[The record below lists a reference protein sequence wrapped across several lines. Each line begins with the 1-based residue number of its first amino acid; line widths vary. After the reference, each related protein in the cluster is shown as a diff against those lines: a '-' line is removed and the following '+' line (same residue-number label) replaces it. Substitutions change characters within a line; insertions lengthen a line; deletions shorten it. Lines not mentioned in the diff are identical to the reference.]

1 MKKLAI
7 TLLALVVASG
17 LSNANP
23 QQKTPVEKSY
33 LDAQAVLD
41 AGIKAMG
48 GLAELQKIGDVT
60 REASGDR
67 SDEGQ
72 GLQPV
77 WPRVAEPP
85 VLSHP
90 RMRSVRDIRGGRAF
104 DEVEAVIF
112 GGQPFHFRSAVTP
125 TTAFAVS
132 ETSRNIRVLPPPAIN
147 NARASRFRRDPET
160 LLLTASNRPEALRS
174 LGEGEF
180 AGHKQHVISF
190 ADVDGTEVSLYFD
203 ATTNLLTKAEYL
215 NDDPVLGDV
224 VAETV
229 YSDWRPVEKLM
240 LPFRYVDRVGGSVLQ
255 DLRLSSVKLNTHPA
269 DTLFAAPDGYA
280 KIEQPPPGPPVVK
293 KLADDVYALLGP
305 YNSLFVIFKDYVLVV
320 EAGAN
325 NRYSAASIAEI
336 KKLAAGKPIRYLVST
351 HFHYDHLSG
360 VRSYIAE
367 GTTIVTT
374 PAAKS
379 VIERLTTTPHV
390 MRPDSLS
397 RNPKAAVIETIDEQR
412 VFEDGLHRVEL
423 YRFASPHAAQMI
435 VAYLP
440 KEKILFEADMLDIP
454 EAGNPVAGD
463 DTIDL
468 AKQIERLGLQV
479 ETIIP
484 VHGKIGAISDLKGAV
499 SERISKN

>member
-1 MKKLAI
+1 MKNLTI

-17 LSNANP
+17 LFNATA

-33 LDAQAVLD
+33 LEARTVLD

-48 GLAELQKIGDVT
+48 GLAELQNINDIT
-60 REASGDR
+60 RELLGDR

-72 GLQPV
+72 GMNPV

-90 RMRSVRDIRGGRAF
+90 RMKSVRDIRGGRAF
-104 DEVEAVIF
+104 DEVDAVIF
-112 GGQPFHFRSAVTP
+112 GGQPIHFRSVVAGAN
-125 TTAFAVS
+125 AFGVS
-132 ETSRNIRVLPPPAIN
+132 DAAKNVRVLPPPAVI
-147 NARASRFRRDPET
+147 NARAARFRRDPET
-160 LLLTASNRPEALRS
+160 LLLAASNRPEALRWV
-174 LGEGEF
+174 GDGEF
-180 AGHKQHVISF
+180 AGRKQRVISF

-203 ATTNLLTKAEYL
+203 AGTNLLTKTEYL

-224 VAETV
+224 VTETV
-229 YSDWRPVEKLM
+229 YADWRPVEKVM
-240 LPFRYVDRVGGSVLQ
+240 LPFRYTDRVGGSVLQ
-255 DLRLSSVKLNTHPA
+255 DLRVSAVKINTHPA
-269 DTLFAAPDGYA
+269 DSLFAMPDYA
-280 KIEQPPPGPPVVK
+280 KIEPAPPGPTVK
-293 KLADDVYALLGP
+293 KLGDDVYALLGP
-305 YNSLFVIFKDYVLVV
+305 YNSMFVVFKDYVLVL
-320 EAGAN
+320 EAGSN

-336 KKLAAGKPIRYLVST
+336 KKVVPDKPIRYLVST
-351 HFHYDHLSG
+351 HFHFDHLSG

-379 VIERLTTTPHV
+379 VIERAAGAAHV
-390 MRPDSLS
+390 MRPDALA
-397 RNPKAAVIETIDEQR
+397 RNAKTALIETIDDSR
-412 VFEDGLHRVEL
+412 VFDDGVHKVEL
-423 YRFASPHAAQMI
+423 YRFASPHAGQMI

-468 AKQIERLGLQV
+468 AKQIEKRGLQV

-484 VHGKIGAISDLKGAV
+484 VHGKIGTVSDLTTAV